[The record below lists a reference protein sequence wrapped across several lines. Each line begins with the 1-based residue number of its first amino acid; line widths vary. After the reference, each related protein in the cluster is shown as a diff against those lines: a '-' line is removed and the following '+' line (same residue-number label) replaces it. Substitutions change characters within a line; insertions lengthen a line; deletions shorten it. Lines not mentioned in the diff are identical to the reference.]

1 MERKELKKLFEE
13 LEKQYTGQEEL
24 IDFLDMLA
32 QPDFIGECHED
43 YYHITG
49 ILKENADKIYSAI
62 AELRVKCLD

>member
-49 ILKENADKIYSAI
+49 ILKGE
-62 AELRVKCLD
+62 CG